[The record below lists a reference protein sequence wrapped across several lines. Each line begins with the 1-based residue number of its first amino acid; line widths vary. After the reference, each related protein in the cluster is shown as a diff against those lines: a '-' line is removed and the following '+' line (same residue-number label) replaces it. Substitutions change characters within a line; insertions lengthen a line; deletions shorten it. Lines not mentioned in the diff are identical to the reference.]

1 VTGAPTGTSGT
12 LGVATPP
19 AVTKPVNRLGMLL
32 SLDEAYL
39 EVTENLQ
46 GIPRARDIALR
57 IRERIKT
64 ETGLNA
70 SAGISDNKFLAKLAS
85 DHRKANGQ
93 FVILPAM
100 GPAFVETLSVGK
112 FHGIGL
118 ATGAKMPESSPAQR
132 KPALNSASR

>member
-46 GIPRARDIALR
+46 GISLALDVALR

-70 SAGISDNKFLAKLAS
+70 SAGIPDKFLAKLAS
-85 DHRKANGQ
+85 DHRKNGQ
-93 FVILPAM
+93 FVISPEM
-100 GPAFVETLSVGK
+100 GAAFVERLPVG
-112 FHGIGL
+112 
-118 ATGAKMPESSPAQR
+118 
-132 KPALNSASR
+132 NSMG